1 MSETTETQATAD
13 PAVAEELA
21 QNAQEAQGEQNTDLS
36 IGDLNALKQIID
48 VASARGAFRPTE
60 MEAVGKTYT
69 RLNNFLLAVQAQQSQ
84 APEGEEPAEGTE
96 TGT

>member
-1 MSETTETQATAD
+1 MSDTTETQAAN
-13 PAVAEELA
+13 PEVAEELV

-36 IGDLNALKQIID
+36 IGDLNALKTIID

-69 RLNNFLLAVQAQQSQ
+69 RLNNFLLAVQAQQSAQ
-84 APEGEEPAEGTE
+84 EGAEAPAEGATAGE
-96 TGT
+96 

>member
-1 MSETTETQATAD
+1 MSETTETQATAN
-13 PAVAEELA
+13 PEVAEELV

-36 IGDLNALKQIID
+36 IGDLNGLKQIID

-69 RLNNFLLAVQAQQSQ
+69 RLSNFLIAVQAASAQGEA
-84 APEGEEPAEGTE
+84 APEEGAPAGE
-96 TGT
+96 